1 MQQPQAIPPRRTVET
16 PFVLKNASELC
27 VPDANGAGIA
37 RHAGF
42 ALAAIAGRVEWLGP
56 QTDLP
61 DRYASFEVIDAAGGA
76 VVPAM
81 VDSHTHL
88 VYGGDRVLDFCRR
101 ARGMSYAEIAA
112 EGGGIHTTVNATR
125 SASTESLRDLTRAR
139 LERREANG
147 IGTTE
152 IKSGYGLSIDQELR
166 ILRVAGDLRSEGFD
180 LETTLLAAHTV
191 PKDTARDEYVR
202 QIVEVMIP
210 RVAAEKLARFVD
222 VFVEKSAFTLEEGRL
237 IFRTAHA
244 HGLIPR
250 IHADQLTAGGGAEL
264 AGEARA
270 ASADHLEHT
279 GEAGLQALRDGGVV
293 ATLLPGAMTYLGDDA
308 GKLGRR
314 LIDAGV
320 EVSVATDQNPG
331 SSPISS
337 LSMMAT
343 LAVTR
348 MGLTAEEALRAITL
362 GAAHALRRDDI
373 GTLVPGARA
382 RFLILA
388 HADARALVA
397 SYGEPIIARVV
408 LS

>member
-1 MQQPQAIPPRRTVET
+1 MTPRKTGD
-16 PFVLKNASELC
+16 FVVLHASEVC
-27 VPDANGAGIA
+27 IPDAAGAGIT

-42 ALAAIAGRVEWLGP
+42 ALAAEAGRVAWLGP

-61 DRYASFEVIDAAGGA
+61 DRYASFEVIDAGGGA
-76 VVPAM
+76 VVPAL

-88 VYGGDRVLDFCRR
+88 IYGGDRVLDFCRR
-101 ARGMSYAEIAA
+101 SRGMTYAEIAA

-125 SASTESLRDLTRAR
+125 AASDNELFDSARAR

-152 IKSGYGLSIDQELR
+152 IKSGYGLSIEHELR
-166 ILRVAGDLRSEGFD
+166 MLRVAQRLRAAGFD

-191 PKDTARDEYVR
+191 PKDTPRAEYIQ
-202 QIVEVMIP
+202 QIVDTMIP
-210 RVAAEKLARFVD
+210 TAAAEQLARFVD
-222 VFVEKSAFTLEEGRL
+222 VFVEKSAFTVEEGRL

-250 IHADQLTAGGGAEL
+250 IHADQLTSGGGAEL

-279 GEAGLQALRDGGVV
+279 SDAGLEALRSAGVV

-308 GKLGRR
+308 GKLGRKLVDR
-314 LIDAGV
+314 GV
-320 EVSVATDQNPG
+320 EVAVATDQNPG
-331 SSPISS
+331 SSPTSS
-337 LSMMAT
+337 LSLMAT

-348 MGLTAEEALRAITL
+348 MGLTAEEALRAVTL
-362 GAAHALRRDDI
+362 GAAHALRRDDV
-373 GTLVPGARA
+373 GTLLPGSRA
-382 RFLILA
+382 RLLILA
-388 HADARALVA
+388 HADSRALVA

-408 LS
+408 LA